1 MGTYTTLN
9 KQIAEKIADDR
20 IAKRENPYAFKDE
33 NAIRR
38 VKNEHDHATVLRSN
52 FIRDADKII
61 NCPYFARY
69 QDKTQVFSLY
79 KNDDLTRRGLHV
91 QLVSRISRTIGKAL
105 NLNCELIEAIA
116 LGHDIGHTPFGHAGE
131 SVLDEIYFAFAKRHF
146 FHNIHSVRVLDKIY
160 NYNLTLQTLDGIAC
174 HNGEREMSLYEPSAL
189 SGFADFDEMI
199 EKCYESA
206 DFAKTIMPATL
217 EGCVVRISDIIAYL
231 GKDRGDANLTNTA
244 SESEFSDVII
254 GKFNAEIINNVTVNL
269 VEQSYGKPYIKLS
282 DEYFEAIKT
291 AKKENYEKIYRTE
304 KARGETEQNL
314 KPMMKK
320 LYEKLLS
327 DLISGDRNSLIF
339 KHHIDYVRSAHCN
352 KNNPYEQTEPN
363 LIVTDYIASM
373 TDDYFIDLY
382 AELFPKSR
390 YRLTFKGYFD

>member
-1 MGTYTTLN
+1 MYTTLN
-9 KQIAEKIADDR
+9 KQIAERIADDR

-33 NAIRR
+33 NAVRR
-38 VKNEHDHATVLRSN
+38 ATNEHDNPTVLRSN
-52 FIRDADKII
+52 FIRDADKIMY
-61 NCPYFARY
+61 CPYFARY

-131 SVLDEIYFAFAKRHF
+131 AILDEIYFAFTKRHF

-174 HNGEREMSLYEPSAL
+174 HNGEREMSMYEPSDL
-189 SGFADFDEMI
+189 SGFKDFDEMI

-206 DFAKTIMPATL
+206 EFAKTIMPATL

-231 GKDRGDANLTNTA
+231 GKDRADANLTNTA
-244 SESEFSDVII
+244 SESDFSDVVI
-254 GKFNAEIINNVTVNL
+254 GKFTAEIINNVTINL

-291 AKKENYEKIYRTE
+291 AKKENYEKIYKTE

-339 KHHIDYVRSAHCN
+339 KHHIDYVCSAHCN
-352 KNNPYEQTEPN
+352 KNNAYEQTEPN